1 MIPTCDFFDRYRDDE
16 LDPVQRE
23 QFESHQTTC
32 SGCRSRMALLD
43 SLVTILRQADVPV
56 AAALP
61 EQIARRAFHEHPS
74 WDALV
79 ISWLKPAPA
88 LTALAL
94 TVLAFGSLLLAPK
107 FSSVDSST
115 EYEHLLNAVDSLII
129 TASETQIQSDE
140 DLVLWLNQEGN
151 TL

>member
-1 MIPTCDFFDRYRDDE
+1 MIPACDLFDRYRDDE
-16 LDPVQRE
+16 LDPALRE
-23 QFESHQTTC
+23 KFESHMTAC

-43 SLVTILRQADVPV
+43 NIVNILKQADAP
-56 AAALP
+56 ATATLP
-61 EQIARRAFHEHPS
+61 EQIARRAFHEHRS

-94 TVLAFGSLLLAPK
+94 SVLAFGTLLLAPK
-107 FSSVDSST
+107 LSSIDSSA
-115 EYEHLLNAVDSLII
+115 EYEHLLNTVDSLII
-129 TASETQIQSDE
+129 QASDAQIQSDE
-140 DLVLWLNQEGN
+140 GLVLWLIQEGN

>member
-16 LDPVQRE
+16 LDPAQRE
-23 QFESHQTTC
+23 QFQSHMKVC

-43 SLVTILRQADVPV
+43 SLVTILRPADVPV

-61 EQIARRAFHEHPS
+61 EQIAQRAFHEHPS

-79 ISWLKPAPA
+79 ISWLRPAPA

-94 TVLAFGSLLLAPK
+94 TVLAFSSLLLAPK
-107 FSSVDSST
+107 FSSVDSSA
-115 EYEHLLNAVDSLII
+115 EYERLLNTVDSLII
-129 TASETQIQSDE
+129 PASDAQIQSDE